1 MKRRVEPRLPFV
13 GRLGSS
19 DTVVQRLPLNLPDA
33 VISNEFDEMP

>member
-1 MKRRVEPRLPFV
+1 MKRGVEPRLPFA

-19 DTVVQRLPLNLPDA
+19 DTEVQRLPLDLPDA